1 MANTTNN
8 QSEYESSVY
17 RMGIGFFFLFMA
29 FNTTQALETTLLS
42 DQTLA
47 YATLGVLYGVF
58 TATTIIAPKLV
69 DILGPRIGMGIGAVP
84 YVLLVFANIYPD
96 YYTLIPASAGVGF
109 GAGLLWTSQGIYLSR
124 CAVREAT
131 ATKQPVDTITSRFN
145 GMFWTLFQS
154 NAAVGLIVSSII
166 LGEANN
172 GKFSLKT
179 AVTYMFI
186 GFGVIGCAGI
196 MILLSLKN
204 APSLNSTSTIQ
215 TATNSDDDDPED
227 GMINSEKAKAK
238 QQVTLLDT
246 LHLLVN
252 SRAMLLLLPAIF
264 YCGASLGFFGATF
277 PLIYQDPSTISASSP
292 AKLLP
297 SSYVGYQAA
306 TFYATNSFFSYLWGK
321 IVPVIGRRTL
331 FMVTFVTAAAFFG
344 LVILYTSGVFTIA
357 HDSGTAYAYVFLL
370 PVVFAAG
377 DSVLESQLPAIIQ
390 SPTFLPIE
398 RERDAANSVYRML
411 QSIGYCAQF
420 GLGIAF
426 PCKDST
432 SACSNQAFILLPLLI
447 VAIACIYICD
457 KFVRPI
463 ENKET
468 KDGHEYSAVNADD

>member
-1 MANTTNN
+1 
-8 QSEYESSVY
+8 
-17 RMGIGFFFLFMA
+17 MGIGFFFLFMA

-124 CAVREAT
+124 CAVREA
-131 ATKQPVDTITSRFN
+131 ALTKQSVDTITSRFN
-145 GMFWTLFQS
+145 GTFWTLFQS

-172 GKFSLKT
+172 GKFSLQT

-186 GFGVIGCAGI
+186 GFGAIGCVGI
-196 MILLSLKN
+196 AIMLSLKN
-204 APSLNSTSTIQ
+204 APSLQSSGGNTSSTEDNPRSV
-215 TATNSDDDDPED
+215 NHHHNDDDDVED
-227 GMINSEKAKAK
+227 GMINSEKAKANN
-238 QQVTLLDT
+238 QVSLLDT

-277 PLIYQDPSTISASSP
+277 PLIYQDPSKVTANDP
-292 AKLLP
+292 VRLLP
-297 SSYVGYQAA
+297 ASYVGYQAA
-306 TFYATNSFFSYLWGK
+306 TFYATNSFFSFLWGK
-321 IVPVIGRRTL
+321 IVPIIGRRTL
-331 FMVTFVTAAAFFG
+331 FLVTLITAALFFI
-344 LVILYTSGVFTIA
+344 LVILYTSGTFTIL
-357 HDSGTAYAYVFLL
+357 HETSTAYAYVFIL
-370 PVVFAAG
+370 PVIFAAG

-426 PCKDST
+426 PCKDSFT
-432 SACSNQAFILLPLLI
+432 ACSNQAFILLPLLI
-447 VAIACIYICD
+447 VSIICIYICD

-463 ENKET
+463 ESKET
-468 KDGHEYSAVNADD
+468 VRDGLEYSAVANDDD